1 MGLYWLETV
10 NYIEHYGILRKKDEN
25 GVDESINK
33 MHCWNSLSGAISVR
47 IQRHS
52 DHHEHSFRPYQILRR
67 LDEAPF
73 MPFEYIHSY
82 QLAAIPPVW
91 FHVMNPRVEAL
102 DDLKHGR
109 PNLKNSQ
116 WNNIMP
122 ATDDDVSRKRVGWA
136 TIVLLQ
142 IFLGYLTFG

>member
-1 MGLYWLETV
+1 
-10 NYIEHYGILRKKDEN
+10 
-25 GVDESINK
+25 
-33 MHCWNSLSGAISVR
+33 
-47 IQRHS
+47 
-52 DHHEHSFRPYQILRR
+52 
-67 LDEAPF
+67 